1 MCSEIPLSIIYGRG
15 RPRALE
21 RETAAVAEQKE
32 AQARGG
38 IAGGIILIGIGMLW
52 ITNWWWP
59 GIMLV
64 IGCALAAERFIN
76 GQLAQAVGVF
86 ALFLAIPLGIAIVQD
101 INIPWNIVVPFV
113 LIALGIVGVFRAIAH
128 R

>member
-1 MCSEIPLSIIYGRG
+1 MTEQ
-15 RPRALE
+15 
-21 RETAAVAEQKE
+21 RETHS
-32 AQARGG
+32 RGG
-38 IAGGIILIGIGMLW
+38 IAGGIILIGIGMLI

-64 IGCALAAERFIN
+64 IGCALAAERFIK

-86 ALFLAIPLGIAIVQD
+86 ALFLAIPLGIAILQD

-113 LIALGIVGVFRAIAH
+113 LIAIGIVGVFRALAS

>member
-1 MCSEIPLSIIYGRG
+1 M
-15 RPRALE
+15 A
-21 RETAAVAEQKE
+21 TMAEQRE

-38 IAGGIILIGIGMLW
+38 VAGGNMLIGIGILW
-52 ITNWWWP
+52 VTNWWGP

-76 GQLAQAVGVF
+76 GQITQAVGVF
-86 ALFLAIPLGIAIVQD
+86 ALFLAIPLGIAILQD
-101 INIPWNIVVPFV
+101 ANLPQNIVVPFV
-113 LIALGIVGVFRAIAH
+113 LIALGIVGVFRAFVS

>member
-1 MCSEIPLSIIYGRG
+1 MAWEVKRSMRREI
-15 RPRALE
+15 
-21 RETAAVAEQKE
+21 ETVPEQRE
-32 AQARGG
+32 AQTRGG
-38 IAGGIILIGIGMLW
+38 IAGAIMLIGVGMLW

-76 GQLAQAVGVF
+76 GQITQAVGVF
-86 ALFLAIPLGIAIVQD
+86 ALFLAIPLGIAIMQD
-101 INIPWNIVVPFV
+101 INIPWNIVIPFV
-113 LIALGIVGVFRAIAH
+113 LITLGIVGVFRALA